1 MKVLVINGP
10 NMNLLG
16 IREKE
21 LYGEQS
27 YEDLCEYIRRAA
39 EGLGMEVTLF
49 QHNCEGRIVTEI
61 QNALGKFE
69 GIVINAAAYSHTS
82 IAILDALKA
91 VALPAVEVHLTDVG
105 NRESFRCFSYVAMG
119 CEKSIS
125 GKGFA
130 GYKLALEHLA
140 GRV

>member
-61 QNALGKFE
+61 QKESAIFLAVYGAVC
-69 GIVINAAAYSHTS
+69 GCSGSH
-82 IAILDALKA
+82 
-91 VALPAVEVHLTDVG
+91 
-105 NRESFRCFSYVAMG
+105 
-119 CEKSIS
+119 
-125 GKGFA
+125 
-130 GYKLALEHLA
+130 
-140 GRV
+140 